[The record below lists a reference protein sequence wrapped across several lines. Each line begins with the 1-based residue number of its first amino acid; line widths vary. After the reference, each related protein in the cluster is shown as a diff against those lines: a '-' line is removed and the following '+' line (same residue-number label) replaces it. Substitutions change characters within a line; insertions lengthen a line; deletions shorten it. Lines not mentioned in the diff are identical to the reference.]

1 LRRSLFG
8 LTGLLAFSIAA
19 SAQAQAITAPPPGPD
34 NRIVGAG
41 DDPWEKFNRA
51 MFIVSGVADIA
62 VIRPVSVF
70 YKRVTPRPGREGV
83 HNVIGNLN
91 QPVIFANQ
99 VLQLRPGRA
108 ASTAGRF
115 VLNSTVGV
123 GGVFDVAS
131 GAGMPEHATNF
142 GQTLGR
148 YGVGTGA
155 YVFLPVTGPSS
166 VRDATGKL
174 VDILLDP
181 FTWARF
187 GGDGYFSVSRA
198 VLGGVDARSA
208 ADKTLQTLT
217 KSSIDPY
224 ATLRSAYQQNVNFLD
239 NGGKVDVNALPDF
252 GPEPAAPAP
261 SGAPPAAPQP
271 APAPGAASTSPQ

>member
-1 LRRSLFG
+1 
-8 LTGLLAFSIAA
+8 
-19 SAQAQAITAPPPGPD
+19 
-34 NRIVGAG
+34 
-41 DDPWEKFNRA
+41 

-62 VIRPVSVF
+62 FIRPVSIF

-99 VLQLRPGRA
+99 VLQLRPKRA

-115 VLNSTVGV
+115 VMNSMLGF
-123 GGVFDVAS
+123 GGLFDVAS
-131 GAGMPEHATNF
+131 GAGMPERATNF

-148 YGVGTGA
+148 YGVGTGP

-166 VRDATGKL
+166 VRDAVGKG

-181 FTWARF
+181 FTWIKF
-187 GGDGYFSVSRA
+187 GGDGYFTGSRI

-208 ADKTLQTLT
+208 ADKTLQTLE

-224 ATLRSAYQQNVNFLD
+224 ATLRSAYQQNANFLD

-252 GPEPAAPAP
+252 GPEPAATPTTP
-261 SGAPPAAPQP
+261 V
-271 APAPGAASTSPQ
+271 APAPMPAPTSPQ